1 MIEQRP
7 VSSLTRSFCVPAA
20 LAGER
25 VDRAIS
31 LVLDMPRARVS
42 SLVASGKV
50 MVDGA
55 PPVQRSKPLV
65 EGQVVEVMVGE
76 YAPDVAIADS
86 TVVFK
91 VVYADE
97 WIAVIDK
104 PAGLVVHHGAAHSGG
119 TLVDGLLS
127 KFPGLGQLAA
137 TGAMDAARPGIVHR
151 LDRETSGLMVVGLT
165 PQAFSVLSAA
175 MTARQVE
182 RRYTTLVSGTVP
194 EARGSVDA
202 PVGRMPGN
210 PTSMGVTATGRHAVT
225 HYTVQARFA
234 RPVETSLL
242 NVRLETGRTHQIRVH
257 MSSIGHPVIG
267 DTRYKG
273 PSWKS
278 LGLGGGLIA
287 EVQAGEGVDEA
298 DPGTGAVDGDSPV
311 PLGEWRIFLHACRLS
326 LEHPVTGRHMEWQ
339 SSLPSELA
347 NVLQRLESACNP
359 AGKCHA

>member
-1 MIEQRP
+1 MASP
-7 VSSLTRSFCVPAA
+7 TKSFSVPAT

-31 LVLDMPRARVS
+31 LVLDMPRAKVS
-42 SLVASGKV
+42 SLVAAGKV
-50 MVDGA
+50 MVDGI
-55 PPVQRSKPLV
+55 PPSQRSKLLV
-65 EGQVVEVMVGE
+65 EGQVVEVTVGE
-76 YAPDVAIADS
+76 YVPDVAIADS
-86 TVVFK
+86 TVAFK

-104 PAGLVVHHGAAHSGG
+104 PAGLVVHHGAAHASG
-119 TLVDGLLS
+119 TLVDGLLA

-137 TGAMDAARPGIVHR
+137 MGAMDAARPGIVHR

-165 PQAFSVLSAA
+165 PQAFSTLSAA
-175 MTARQVE
+175 MAARQVE
-182 RRYTTLVSGTVP
+182 RHYTALVSGTVP

-210 PTSMGVTATGRHAVT
+210 PTSMGVTVTGRHAVT

-242 NVRLETGRTHQIRVH
+242 DVRLETGRTHQIRVH
-257 MSSIGHPVIG
+257 MSSISHPVIG

-287 EVQAGEGVDEA
+287 EAREGVTVIGEGVDGA
-298 DPGTGAVDGDSPV
+298 GPGDGAVDGDPPA
-311 PLGEWRIFLHACRLS
+311 PLGEGRIFLHACRLS

-339 SSLPSELA
+339 SPLPSELVS
-347 NVLQRLESACNP
+347 VLQRLESACNP
-359 AGKCHA
+359 AGNCHA